1 MLRSLS
7 QIRRIA
13 VEIAVEVSLNTL
25 WVLKIL
31 AKGITS
37 IMLTSKT
44 GTNGSHLSSKGKVL
58 F

>member
-1 MLRSLS
+1 MH
-7 QIRRIA
+7 
-13 VEIAVEVSLNTL
+13 VEEFKLDKKDKNHKQRTNQTIAVEVSLNTL

-44 GTNGSHLSSKGKVL
+44 SANG
-58 F
+58 